1 MTNKMLSL
9 TLGALIGFVLA
20 IPPGPVAVTVMASA
34 LRGRW
39 RHGIAAAA
47 SAATADGVLAVAV
60 LFASS
65 ALVAIIEHIIA
76 RHPAIAVVAEIGI
89 IAGLVTYAIRLGK
102 SSLYDRS
109 SDRRENVGHSVYG
122 TIATAATTA
131 FANVI
136 NPTYLPSIAATFTA
150 AHTLL
155 ARSATVSI
163 GNKLLMAVGFAL
175 GTFGWFVVVVAVILR
190 HHQRFSLRNVALL
203 RRIGAAIVLTFAA
216 VLLWHVAQQG

>member
-1 MTNKMLSL
+1 MFSL
-9 TLGALIGFVLA
+9 TLGILIGFVLA

-34 LRGRW
+34 LRGQW

-47 SAATADGVLAVAV
+47 GAAAIDGVLAVGV

-76 RHPAIAVVAEIGI
+76 RHPAIAVVAEVGI

-109 SDRRENVGHSVYG
+109 PDRRDGVVRSVHG

-136 NPTYLPSIAATFTA
+136 NPTYLPSVAATFTA

-155 ARSATVSI
+155 ARSMAVSI
-163 GNKLLMAVGFAL
+163 GDKLLMAVGFAL
-175 GTFGWFVVVVAVILR
+175 GTFGWFVLVVAIILR
-190 HHQRFSLRNVALL
+190 HHQRLSLRHVALL
-203 RRIGAAIVLTFAA
+203 RRIGAIIVLAFAA
-216 VLLWHVAQQG
+216 VLLWHVAQLG